1 MYISVPVW
9 ILSTI
14 TENFQTV
21 VNKKHECDTQRI
33 SSNAYKKARIVKQY
47 HLTSVSTHKDYE
59 PETTTP
65 TSSSQEGLWHICNKY
80 LKPVQVTVQQT
91 VELTRAIMDKIHPS
105 KVFGSN

>member
-21 VNKKHECDTQRI
+21 VNKKHECDTQRK

-47 HLTSVSTHKDYE
+47 HLTPIMSQKQLLQPVPVKKVCDISAIST
-59 PETTTP
+59 
-65 TSSSQEGLWHICNKY
+65 
-80 LKPVQVTVQQT
+80 
-91 VELTRAIMDKIHPS
+91 
-105 KVFGSN
+105 